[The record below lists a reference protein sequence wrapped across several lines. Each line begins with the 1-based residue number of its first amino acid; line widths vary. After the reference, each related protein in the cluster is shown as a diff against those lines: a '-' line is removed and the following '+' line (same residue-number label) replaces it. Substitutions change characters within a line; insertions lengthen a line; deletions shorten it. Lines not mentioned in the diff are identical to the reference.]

1 MAVGSWRQEAIIPL
15 SELLKTD
22 EALSLV
28 ERALASFKCEKNFD
42 EEDFLHNKAIQ
53 YERSNKARTYLVF
66 DETYHHL
73 LGYFT
78 VAFKS
83 IDLKNV
89 SKSKRK
95 DMTAGEVVE
104 TYSAYL
110 IGHIA
115 KNSKTETGLEGTQ
128 LLQHA
133 KNVIAEARDLVG
145 GRLIYIDCKNI
156 EKLKSFYS
164 KNGFKYFKTSEKT
177 GLLQY
182 YMKI

>member
-1 MAVGSWRQEAIIPL
+1 MAAGSWREESIIPL
-15 SELLKTD
+15 SELIKTD

-28 ERALASFKCEKNFD
+28 ERALISFKCIKNSD

-53 YERSNKARTYLVF
+53 YERSNKARTYLVY
-66 DETYHHL
+66 DESYLNL

-78 VAFKS
+78 IAFKS

-89 SKSKRK
+89 SKTKRK
-95 DMTAGEVVE
+95 DMTAGEDVE
-104 TYSAYL
+104 VYSAYL

-115 KNSKTETGLEGTQ
+115 KNSDINTDLKGTQ

-133 KNVIAEARDLVG
+133 QSVIAEARDLIG
-145 GRLIYIDCKNI
+145 GRLIYIDCKDI
-156 EKLKSFYS
+156 EKLKTFYLD
-164 KNGFKYFKTSEKT
+164 NGFKYFNTSEKT

-182 YMKI
+182 YLKI

>member
-1 MAVGSWRQEAIIPL
+1 MAAGSWREEPIIPL
-15 SELLKTD
+15 SELIKTD

-28 ERALASFKCEKNFD
+28 ERALTSFKCIKNFD

-53 YERSNKARTYLVF
+53 YERSNKARTYLVY
-66 DETYHHL
+66 DESYLHL

-78 VAFKS
+78 IAFKS

-89 SKSKRK
+89 SKTKRK
-95 DMTAGEVVE
+95 DMTAGEDVE
-104 TYSAYL
+104 VYSAYL

-115 KNSKTETGLEGTQ
+115 KNSEINADLKGTQ

-133 KNVIAEARDLVG
+133 QSVIAEARDLIG
-145 GRLIYIDCKNI
+145 GRLIYIDCKDI
-156 EKLKSFYS
+156 EKLKTFYLE
-164 KNGFKYFKTSEKT
+164 NGFKYFNTSEKT

-182 YMKI
+182 YFKI

>member
-1 MAVGSWRQEAIIPL
+1 MAGSSWRQEAIIPL

-28 ERALASFKCEKNFD
+28 ERALVSFKCEKNSD

-66 DETYHHL
+66 DESYQHL

-95 DMTAGEVVE
+95 DMTAGEDVE
-104 TYSAYL
+104 TYSSYL

-115 KNSKTETGLEGTQ
+115 KNSDTETGLEGTQ

-133 KNVIAEARDLVG
+133 KNVIAEARDLIG
-145 GRLIYIDCKNI
+145 GRLIYIDCKDI
-156 EKLKSFYS
+156 EKLKFFYL
-164 KNGFKYFKTSEKT
+164 KNGFKYFNTSEKT

-182 YMKI
+182 YLKI